1 MMNEKTIDLL
11 IILFFTLVIVAKRYV
26 IFGLLFAITML
37 VLCVLA
43 SRKEGKHERVSKSR
57 QLFNE

>member
-1 MMNEKTIDLL
+1 MMNEKTIDLF
-11 IILFFTLVIVAKRYV
+11 IILFFTLVIIAKNYV

-43 SRKEGKHERVSKSR
+43 RGKEGKHERVSKS
-57 QLFNE
+57 

>member
-1 MMNEKTIDLL
+1 GGISMMNEKTIDLL
-11 IILFFTLVIVAKRYV
+11 IILFFTLVIVAKSYV

-43 SRKEGKHERVSKSR
+43 SRKEVKHERVSKS
-57 QLFNE
+57 